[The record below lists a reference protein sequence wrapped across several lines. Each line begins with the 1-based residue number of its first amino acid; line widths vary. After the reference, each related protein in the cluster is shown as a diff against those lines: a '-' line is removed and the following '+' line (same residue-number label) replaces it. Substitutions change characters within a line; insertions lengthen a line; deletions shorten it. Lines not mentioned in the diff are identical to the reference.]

1 MASLTTSTQF
11 LKNVTKETSA
21 LFQESFKNGCDIPT
35 VELREASLDETDL
48 VHFIEYIGDQFPI
61 FIYK

>member
-1 MASLTTSTQF
+1 MTSLTTLQF
-11 LKNVTKETSA
+11 LKNVVKETSA
-21 LFQESFKNGCDIPT
+21 LFQESSKHECDIPT

-48 VHFIEYIGDQFPI
+48 VHFIEYIGDQFPT